1 LTEAQRQGFSH
12 GGAERVRAPIMMMGT
27 EAAQITQPKLS
38 KLGDAL
44 DHHDPF
50 ISCLKAGP
58 VPVSKLRDCHFRELS
73 ELGML
78 SAPCPLQ
85 PPPCGGEWVEHLKP
99 ALISASTWSQQV
111 EIKIYCCQC
120 LQKAHTVHF
129 CGEHL
134 GMYSWTQ
141 GTILLQE
148 SLQLILK
155 GMQRSGR
162 AFSAELGRD

>member
-1 LTEAQRQGFSH
+1 
-12 GGAERVRAPIMMMGT
+12 VRAPIMMMGT